1 MRSSTSLGA
10 DPDLQRTLSD
20 KSCHYTASMAADGKN
35 ENMQVSMTHLID
47 NDYRDELCEDSD
59 KLSG

>member
-1 MRSSTSLGA
+1 
-10 DPDLQRTLSD
+10 
-20 KSCHYTASMAADGKN
+20 MAADEKN
-35 ENMQVSMTHLID
+35 GNMQISMTHLID